1 METETTAKA
10 QHNKLDLAAQIKL
23 LDWVRLNEEKVKTLP
38 DTQLATMAGIEIGFT
53 VTAPNIGSTRRAA
66 GIEKLKPA
74 TPPTV
79 EERLTA
85 LENMVKELLSLVPP
99 QTGLA
104 TSFCGSES
112 GPATESLPGLETTT
126 AA

>member
-1 METETTAKA
+1 METETTTKA

-23 LDWVRLNEEKVKTLP
+23 LDWVRANEEKVKTLP

-53 VTAPNIGSTRRAA
+53 VTPPNISSVRRAA

-79 EERLTA
+79 EERLTY
-85 LENMVKELLSLVPP
+85 LENVIKELWPLTPR
-99 QTGLA
+99 QTELA
-104 TSFCGSES
+104 TTFS
-112 GPATESLPGLETTT
+112 GPVSGAAIDSLPGLETTSE
-126 AA
+126 A